1 MNRFINF
8 MGRVLDKVRSE
19 WRKEGDVWKL
29 FFAVLVWMVS
39 LFLVTVFALLCYS
52 LTKHPMP
59 IAIAAGF
66 VTYWILMGDEK
77 GEE

>member
-8 MGRVLDKVRSE
+8 MSGVLDKVRSE
-19 WRKEGDVWKL
+19 WRKEDDVWKL

-39 LFLVTVFALLCYS
+39 LFLVVFFALLCSS

-59 IAIAAGF
+59 IVITAGF
-66 VTYWILMGDEK
+66 VTYWILMGGKKDE
-77 GEE
+77 